1 MVRLLHAELQFVDK
15 HLRTCYNRFMEDSM
29 VKEWLSQIQDL
40 ALEEK
45 DIVDTFE
52 TKYGLHK
59 RRNWAAKMY
68 YGLLH
73 AGMPRELERHRR
85 EVEEVENGVGSGDA
99 TKRTSEQKF
108 KNRAWI
114 FVPSKYRMRELLLGL
129 LENLMSVGEEILK
142 LDDVKLAEKL
152 RKLLLGKRYLVVIDG
167 VEKAQL
173 KLITYSYSSSPIPG
187 WKGEVGTPREVSVQ
201 RRKLP
206 GTSGEQ
212 IAAKCDELPLAIVS
226 LAGMLSLFG
235 AYPSDCEIPARQI
248 INLWIAE
255 VLAKGNNE
263 PSAEQIAERYLDEL
277 IDLCL
282 IEVARKRSDGDHI
295 HELRYILSDPNY
307 LSHLHSLLCFHNNG
321 SLDSDEFTLKF
332 DHLPNISALDLGST
346 YVPKLGGS
354 IKGSLVLKYLTIN
367 HPSLKRLPSSLC
379 NLSDQQ
385 TLDIKNTCVKCLQCG
400 IWEMQKLRH
409 LSVPHQTTLPK
420 GTFPTRLVKVT
431 LVRTGLVADD
441 VMRTLEKLGLLQIL
455 LMEEIFIQTWRMG
468 DGAMGSLE
476 ELTLSRCHELK
487 SLPHQLWQL
496 HDMHQI
502 KVNSPSHC
510 LKRELEQL
518 RAEKRKVHIHF

>member
-1 MVRLLHAELQFVDK
+1 MA
-15 HLRTCYNRFMEDSM
+15 
-29 VKEWLSQIQDL
+29 
-40 ALEEK
+40 
-45 DIVDTFE
+45 
-52 TKYGLHK
+52 
-59 RRNWAAKMY
+59 
-68 YGLLH
+68 
-73 AGMPRELERHRR
+73 
-85 EVEEVENGVGSGDA
+85 GVGKTTLA
-99 TKRTSEQKF
+99 KVIYQTSEQKF

-129 LENLMSVGEEILK
+129 LENLMSVGEETLK

-173 KLITYSYSSSPIPG
+173 WQEFEKNKVFPDHQNGSRVLLTTCSNGVALLASSSPIRTHHLQSLGGKERSELLEKLVFKDGSCPEHLVN
-187 WKGEVGTPREVSVQ
+187 KLQPSVM
-201 RRKLP
+201 
-206 GTSGEQ
+206 SSH
-212 IAAKCDELPLAIVS
+212 LPLS
-226 LAGMLSLFG
+226 LWLHTDHLKECFLYLG

-263 PSAEQIAERYLDEL
+263 ASAEQIAERYLDEL

-282 IEVARKRSDGDHI
+282 IEDHI

-307 LSHLHSLLCFHNNG
+307 LSHLHSLLCFHNNS

-332 DHLPNISALDLGST
+332 DHLQNISALDLGST
-346 YVPKLGGS
+346 YVTKLGGS

-420 GTFPTRLVKVT
+420 SSDNGDRCLPHLQT
-431 LVRTGLVADD
+431 LSAITPNRETAALIIHY
-441 VMRTLEKLGLLQIL
+441 RFLNLIK
-455 LMEEIFIQTWRMG
+455 
-468 DGAMGSLE
+468 
-476 ELTLSRCHELK
+476 LTLN
-487 SLPHQLWQL
+487 SL
-496 HDMHQI
+496 DMG
-502 KVNSPSHC
+502 KTKKC
-510 LKRELEQL
+510 L
-518 RAEKRKVHIHF
+518 

>member
-1 MVRLLHAELQFVDK
+1 MA
-15 HLRTCYNRFMEDSM
+15 
-29 VKEWLSQIQDL
+29 
-40 ALEEK
+40 
-45 DIVDTFE
+45 
-52 TKYGLHK
+52 
-59 RRNWAAKMY
+59 
-68 YGLLH
+68 
-73 AGMPRELERHRR
+73 
-85 EVEEVENGVGSGDA
+85 GVGKTTLA
-99 TKRTSEQKF
+99 KAIYQTSEQKF

-129 LENLMSVGEEILK
+129 LENLMSVGEETLK

-173 KLITYSYSSSPIPG
+173 WQEFEKNKVFPDHQDGSRVLLTTCSNGVALLASSSPIRTHHLQSLGGKERSELLEKLVFKDGSCPEHLVN
-187 WKGEVGTPREVSVQ
+187 KLQPSVM
-201 RRKLP
+201 
-206 GTSGEQ
+206 SSH
-212 IAAKCDELPLAIVS
+212 LPLS
-226 LAGMLSLFG
+226 LWLHTDHLKECFLYLG

-263 PSAEQIAERYLDEL
+263 ASAELIAERYLDEL

-282 IEVARKRSDGDHI
+282 IEDHI
-295 HELRYILSDPNY
+295 HELRYILSDPIY

-346 YVPKLGGS
+346 
-354 IKGSLVLKYLTIN
+354 IN

-385 TLDIKNTCVKCLQCG
+385 TLDIKNTCVKRLQCG

-409 LSVPHQTTLPK
+409 LSKQKVINCAVFPIA

-431 LVRTGLVADD
+431 LVRTDLVSDD
-441 VMRTLEKLGLLQIL
+441 VMRTLEKLDSLNGRN
-455 LMEEIFIQTWRMG
+455 FIQTWRMG

-476 ELTLSRCHELK
+476 EFTLCRCHELK

-518 RAEKRKVHIHF
+518 RAEQRKVHIHF

>member
-1 MVRLLHAELQFVDK
+1 MA
-15 HLRTCYNRFMEDSM
+15 
-29 VKEWLSQIQDL
+29 
-40 ALEEK
+40 
-45 DIVDTFE
+45 
-52 TKYGLHK
+52 
-59 RRNWAAKMY
+59 
-68 YGLLH
+68 
-73 AGMPRELERHRR
+73 
-85 EVEEVENGVGSGDA
+85 GVGKTTLA
-99 TKRTSEQKF
+99 KVIYQTSEQKF

-129 LENLMSVGEEILK
+129 LENLMSVGEETLK
-142 LDDVKLAEKL
+142 LDDVKSAEKL

-173 KLITYSYSSSPIPG
+173 WQEFEKNKVFPDHQDGSRVLLTTCSNGVALLASSSPIRTHRLQFLG
-187 WKGEVGTPREVSVQ
+187 GKERSELLE
-201 RRKLP
+201 KLVFKDGSCP
-206 GTSGEQ
+206 EHLHTDHLKE
-212 IAAKCDELPLAIVS
+212 CFLYL
-226 LAGMLSLFG
+226 G
-235 AYPSDCEIPARQI
+235 AYPSGCEIPARQI

-263 PSAEQIAERYLDEL
+263 ASGEQIAERYLDEL

-282 IEVARKRSDGDHI
+282 IEDHI

-346 YVPKLGGS
+346 YVTKLGGS
-354 IKGSLVLKYLTIN
+354 IKGSLVLKYLRIN

-420 GTFPTRLVKVT
+420 CSDNGDRWTFPTRLVKVT
-431 LVRTGLVADD
+431 LVRTDLVADD
-441 VMRTLEKLGLLQIL
+441 VMRTLEKLGHLQVL
-455 LMEEIFIQTWRMG
+455 RLQQDPLGE
-468 DGAMGSLE
+468 
-476 ELTLSRCHELK
+476 
-487 SLPHQLWQL
+487 
-496 HDMHQI
+496 
-502 KVNSPSHC
+502 PSW
-510 LKRELEQL
+510 K
-518 RAEKRKVHIHF
+518 